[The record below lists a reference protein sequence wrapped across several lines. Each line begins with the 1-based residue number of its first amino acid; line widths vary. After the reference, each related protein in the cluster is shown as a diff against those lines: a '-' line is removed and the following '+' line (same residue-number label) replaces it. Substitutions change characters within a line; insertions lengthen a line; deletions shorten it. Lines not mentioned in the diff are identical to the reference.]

1 MAVEKKAVDTSAV
14 EKKMAEKK
22 AAAAKKEAPAKETEK
37 AAEKKTVEK
46 KAVEKKPVEKEI
58 IKVNSG
64 NTSMKTKEE
73 RKAGAKG
80 KRVAAIIFWAL
91 AVVFEVLAILVLG
104 GKLYLPGLGQ
114 MGWLIAF
121 IVLDLAMVI
130 TGSQF
135 WKRAN
140 DIDPASK
147 ENKVKFFLWN
157 QMGLIVSVI
166 AFFPIVILL
175 LKDKDLD
182 PKTKKIVSIVA
193 AAALVIAAATSIDYN
208 PVSEEDYVEACQ
220 ELDGQ
225 VVYYTPFGKSYHTT
239 SDCPSL
245 SRSKTVYEG
254 SIEDAFEAGK
264 NDPCDFCVAQ

>member
-22 AAAAKKEAPAKETEK
+22 AASAKKEAPAQEAQETK
-37 AAEKKTVEK
+37 AEK

-58 IKVNSG
+58 VKVNSG
-64 NTSMKTKEE
+64 VTSMKTKEE

-80 KRVAAIIFWAL
+80 KRVAAIIFWVV

-121 IVLDLAMVI
+121 IVLDLACVI

-166 AFFPIVILL
+166 AFFPIVFLL

-193 AAALVIAAATSIDYN
+193 IAAAVIASATSIDYN
-208 PVSEEDYVEACQ
+208 PVSEEEYVEACQ
-220 ELDGQ
+220 EYDGQ

-239 SDCPSL
+239 PDCPSL